1 MKKQVLVLTLGLF
14 SILFTQA
21 QTIVAVSD
29 IQFVS
34 ATDLANCK
42 DLSSYDGQT
51 ITTVGVVMH
60 DGGLTEV
67 ASGSVNGGYRPGVHI
82 LDTAANGAM
91 GSFGGLQIHGVYED
105 GAGQSQP
112 VSTLNNLVAG
122 MIVKVTG
129 TVDAY
134 QGETQMYPSDNSSV
148 TVIGTTT
155 APAADTIN
163 MGLLNDNTRTNKLQS
178 GEEWEGSYVSFKNV
192 TVVAVSTFGGNRV
205 SFDISDENGNT
216 INVSDRFLAQ
226 KLANRPL
233 VNPSSPQTKGEFEA
247 PIVGTKYES
256 ISGIILHSENG
267 CTGAPGRGYE
277 LNPFLAS
284 HYKVGDTPPSIS
296 EVTRTPLVPA
306 STDAVNIKAKIIDFN
321 GTVADQ
327 SIYYTTDVN
336 ADNTAFTEVPMTLK
350 SGTTDEFEGTI
361 PANTEGTIVKY
372 YIKATDNDDNHSYE
386 PFTASNT
393 TGATA
398 FYTVRDNGLTIV
410 DLQYVLDATSDASP
424 YRNQE
429 VTVKG
434 YITAS
439 AKPYDL
445 EDVYMQDKDATEWG
459 GIRLTGSADL
469 ISLYRTQEV
478 EVTGTVEESFGFT
491 QLVVTSVTKT
501 GNTAEITPIEVPVS
515 DSLGRLNRGLE
526 KYESMLVKMVNT
538 GGKVKISNP
547 RLNPFGEWTVASD
560 TGASFANSTK
570 VQTGVKNGNNNSS
583 LWVSVVSDSAFETTE
598 GVMEVPLVVATKEMD
613 MDAIIGVLYYG
624 FNQYAVKPR
633 NNDDLVGFSVELDT
647 TDYPEIVSVQ
657 DFKALGMRFYPNP
670 VTSVI
675 NVDVENNAQG
685 TCTVRS
691 LDGRVVAESVL
702 LENTTVD
709 VSALMSGLYILEF
722 TSKEG
727 HKASAKFVKL

>member
-675 NVDVENNAQG
+675 NVEVENNAQG

>member
-398 FYTVRDNGLTIV
+398 FYTVRDSGLTIV

-424 YRNQE
+424 YRDQE

-478 EVTGTVEESFGFT
+478 EVTGTVQESFGFT

-501 GNTAEITPIEVPVS
+501 GNTAEISPIEVPVS

-624 FNQYAVKPR
+624 FNQYALKPR

-675 NVDVENNAQG
+675 HVEVENNAQG
-685 TCTVRS
+685 ICTVRS

-702 LENTTVD
+702 LENTKVD

>member
-91 GSFGGLQIHGVYED
+91 GSFGGLQIHGVYEN
-105 GAGQSQP
+105 GAQSQP

-424 YRNQE
+424 YRDQE

-478 EVTGTVEESFGFT
+478 EVTGTVQESFGFT

-501 GNTAEITPIEVPVS
+501 GNTAEISPIEVPVS

>member
-598 GVMEVPLVVATKEMD
+598 GAMEVPLVVATKEMD

-675 NVDVENNAQG
+675 NVEVENNAQG

-702 LENTTVD
+702 LENTKVD

>member
-398 FYTVRDNGLTIV
+398 FYTVRDSGLTIV

-675 NVDVENNAQG
+675 NVEVENNAQG

-702 LENTTVD
+702 LENTKVD

>member
-398 FYTVRDNGLTIV
+398 FYTVRDSGLTIV

-424 YRNQE
+424 YRDQE

-478 EVTGTVEESFGFT
+478 EVTGTVQESFGFT

-501 GNTAEITPIEVPVS
+501 GNTAEISPIEVPVS

>member
-21 QTIVAVSD
+21 QTTVSVSD

-306 STDAVNIKAKIIDFN
+306 STDAVTIKAKIIDFN

-424 YRNQE
+424 YRDQE

-547 RLNPFGEWTVASD
+547 RLNPFGEWTVAGD

-624 FNQYAVKPR
+624 FNQYALKPR

-675 NVDVENNAQG
+675 NVEVENNAQG

-702 LENTTVD
+702 LENTKVD

>member
-21 QTIVAVSD
+21 QTTVSVSD

-82 LDTAANGAM
+82 LDTAANGVM

-105 GAGQSQP
+105 GAGQNQP
-112 VSTLNNLVAG
+112 VSTINNLVAG

-306 STDAVNIKAKIIDFN
+306 STDAVTIKAKIIDFN

-372 YIKATDNDDNHSYE
+372 YIKATDNDDNQSYE

-424 YRNQE
+424 YRDQE

-547 RLNPFGEWTVASD
+547 RLNPFGEWTVAGD

-675 NVDVENNAQG
+675 NVEVENNAQG

-702 LENTTVD
+702 LENTKVD

-722 TSKEG
+722 TSTEG

>member
-624 FNQYAVKPR
+624 FNQYALKPR

-675 NVDVENNAQG
+675 HVEVENNAQG
-685 TCTVRS
+685 ICTVRS

-702 LENTTVD
+702 LENTKVD

>member
-398 FYTVRDNGLTIV
+398 FYTVRDSGLTIV

-424 YRNQE
+424 YRDQE

-478 EVTGTVEESFGFT
+478 EVTGTVQESFGFT

-501 GNTAEITPIEVPVS
+501 GNTAEISPIEVPVS

-675 NVDVENNAQG
+675 NVEVENNAQG

>member
-21 QTIVAVSD
+21 QTTVSVSD

-91 GSFGGLQIHGVYED
+91 GSFGGLQIHRVYED

-306 STDAVNIKAKIIDFN
+306 STDAVTIKAKIIDFN

-547 RLNPFGEWTVASD
+547 RLNPYGEWTVASD

-570 VQTGVKNGNNNSS
+570 VQTGVKNGTNNSS

-675 NVDVENNAQG
+675 NVEVENNAQG

-702 LENTTVD
+702 LENTKVD

>member
-1 MKKQVLVLTLGLF
+1 MKKQILVLTLGLF

-478 EVTGTVEESFGFT
+478 EVTGTVQESFGFT

-501 GNTAEITPIEVPVS
+501 GNTAEISPIEVPVS

>member
-1 MKKQVLVLTLGLF
+1 MKKQILVLTLGLF

-547 RLNPFGEWTVASD
+547 RLNPYGEWTVASD

-570 VQTGVKNGNNNSS
+570 VQTGVKNGTNNSS
-583 LWVSVVSDSAFETTE
+583 LWVSVVSDSAFETKE

-675 NVDVENNAQG
+675 NVEVENNAQG

>member
-501 GNTAEITPIEVPVS
+501 GNTAEISPIEVPVS

-702 LENTTVD
+702 LENTKVD

>member
-675 NVDVENNAQG
+675 NVEVENNAQG

-702 LENTTVD
+702 LENTKVD

>member
-21 QTIVAVSD
+21 QTTVAVSD

-91 GSFGGLQIHGVYED
+91 GSFGGLQIHGVYEN
-105 GAGQSQP
+105 GAQSQP

-398 FYTVRDNGLTIV
+398 FYTVRDSGLTIV

-424 YRNQE
+424 YRDQE

-478 EVTGTVEESFGFT
+478 EVTGIVEESFGFT

-547 RLNPFGEWTVASD
+547 RLNPFGEWTVAGD

-675 NVDVENNAQG
+675 NVEVENNAQG

>member
-1 MKKQVLVLTLGLF
+1 MKKQILVLTLGLF

-91 GSFGGLQIHGVYED
+91 GSFGGLQIHGVYEN
-105 GAGQSQP
+105 GAQSQP

-547 RLNPFGEWTVASD
+547 RLNPYGEWTVASD

-570 VQTGVKNGNNNSS
+570 VQTGVKNGTNNSS
-583 LWVSVVSDSAFETTE
+583 LWVSVVSDSAFETKE

-675 NVDVENNAQG
+675 NVEVENNAQG

-702 LENTTVD
+702 LENTKVD

>member
-1 MKKQVLVLTLGLF
+1 MKKQILVLTLGLF

-478 EVTGTVEESFGFT
+478 EVTGTVQESFGFT

>member
-21 QTIVAVSD
+21 QTTVAVSD

-91 GSFGGLQIHGVYED
+91 GSFGGLQIHGVYEN
-105 GAGQSQP
+105 GAQSQP

-398 FYTVRDNGLTIV
+398 FYTVRDSGLTIV

-424 YRNQE
+424 YRDQE

-478 EVTGTVEESFGFT
+478 EVTGIVEESFGFT

-547 RLNPFGEWTVASD
+547 RLNPFGEWTVAGD

-583 LWVSVVSDSAFETTE
+583 LWVSVVSDSAFETID

-675 NVDVENNAQG
+675 NVEVENNAQG

>member
-398 FYTVRDNGLTIV
+398 CYTVRDSGLTIV

-675 NVDVENNAQG
+675 NVEVENNAQG

-702 LENTTVD
+702 LENTKVD

>member
-21 QTIVAVSD
+21 QTTVSVSD

-547 RLNPFGEWTVASD
+547 RLNPYGEWTVASD

-570 VQTGVKNGNNNSS
+570 VQTGVKNGTNNSS
-583 LWVSVVSDSAFETTE
+583 LWVSVVSDSAFETKE
-598 GVMEVPLVVATKEMD
+598 GAMEVPLVVATKEMD

-657 DFKALGMRFYPNP
+657 DFKTLGMRFYPNP

-675 NVDVENNAQG
+675 NVEVENNAQG

>member
-398 FYTVRDNGLTIV
+398 FYTVRDSGLTIV

-424 YRNQE
+424 YRDQE

-478 EVTGTVEESFGFT
+478 EVTGTVQESFGFT

-501 GNTAEITPIEVPVS
+501 GNTAEISPIEVPVS

-624 FNQYAVKPR
+624 FNQYALKPR

-675 NVDVENNAQG
+675 HVEVENNAQG
-685 TCTVRS
+685 ICTVRS

-702 LENTTVD
+702 LENTKVD

-727 HKASAKFVKL
+727 HKASAKFVKI